1 MPRPKGGQ
9 VKGDQLKAARQGKSE
24 KQAIA
29 ESDTALDDL
38 WSNFNQ
44 SKAYAEELEHKLTDQ
59 AKICTDLQNDFKA
72 FQDLIDSL
80 HAEILSLKSKNSDI
94 YHQLRME
101 RQRCKRATSKHG
113 SMSSQILLLK
123 KADAIS
129 SAQFSKGLRDSAV
142 TITSLLKVNED
153 LRTELSQSVTTW
165 SSRTEALTEAAKS
178 KLMSSDTRL
187 KNAQKE
193 VSKLRKGF
201 HRATQAKEH
210 AVSTAKAK
218 VVQQKSVHHLSHKG
232 VFTQKTRNLVRFLSQ
247 SGCSAN
253 RINNIINAVLKT
265 AGITMVGSIS
275 RTSVARIIREGYFA
289 AQIQLGHEM
298 KTAETM
304 TFSADGTG
312 HRSINYNSRHA
323 HMLVEDYGSLDSGK
337 TRATRFLGIK
347 PSRDGSS
354 KEAIVDWKTTI
365 TEILDLYNRSP
376 FGKRSGGSLIGLVD
390 ILVKLTGMNTDHCA
404 KEKKDARE
412 MEELKKWAVNQHLGE
427 DAMLEKSLPE
437 IYELQMSAQR
447 KMIQA
452 AGGQQK
458 WEAFPE
464 ATKAEKRA
472 KMVEN
477 VVQELGKGAFELL
490 DPHEKRLLRLFIWAG
505 CGCHKDLNTVRG
517 GYVAMEKWWKEH
529 HIEGP
534 VLLANRDN
542 DMVLAER
549 NQAIAQGDEVTPAQ
563 EQALNR
569 STCGAIKTAQIA
581 GAIFNHKDDKKGH
594 HDFFRDWWKKHVN
607 IPFTFPDTSNNRFQS
622 YCYAAAALL
631 LYLQFFREFLEHL
644 RITKQNGK
652 LNHMESNLWKALH
665 DKATLA
671 ELAILAL
678 YGEAVSYPYVKA
690 IRTTSESGE
699 TQNMLDLGPLHQKV
713 STHIQTIITNPFN
726 LLCENPSYSTASLD
740 GDEWQHP
747 NIFKSIKNLDLPY
760 LKELLVA
767 FFTGADETWT
777 HFTSEF
783 APGGLI
789 DAATTEERDL
799 AWMPATNDENEGA
812 LGSFRKLIR
821 QQPQLTMQA
830 YNGLTMF
837 FRNNTELFMEA
848 KFTTEEDYKFLHK
861 IARETGSGEQEWR
874 KAGVDYRDDK
884 QDRLIEKRRK
894 KEKKAQ
900 ENAERIA
907 GTAIILDKKIVSNLK
922 GNHLLDQIKIFKE
935 AGAPNLEDGIP
946 KYANDKRQALVDA
959 VELYEKGVWITGRT
973 EDWESDGEDFGFEDI
988 DNATSD
994 SDSD

>member
-1 MPRPKGGQ
+1 MPPK
-9 VKGDQLKAARQGKSE
+9 KN
-24 KQAIA
+24 KQAIEEKLKVGRQAKLEKEAVA
-29 ESDTALDDL
+29 ESDTALNNL
-38 WSNFNQ
+38 Q
-44 SKAYAEELEHKLTDQ
+44 SSFRETKAYSIQLEQQLADQ
-59 AKICTDLQNDFKA
+59 VQICTDLQNNLNTSHNLVDA
-72 FQDLIDSL
+72 LRT
-80 HAEILSLKSKNSDI
+80 EILSLKSKNSDI

-101 RQRCKRATSKHG
+101 RQRHKRATSKHG

-129 SAQFSKGLRDSAV
+129 SARLSKGLRDSAATV
-142 TITSLLKVNED
+142 TKLLNMNED
-153 LRTELSQSVTTW
+153 LRTELSQSTTTW

-178 KLMSSDTRL
+178 KLLSSDTRL
-187 KNAQKE
+187 KKAQKE
-193 VSKLRKGF
+193 ISKLRKGF
-201 HRATQAKEH
+201 RRAVRVKEH

-218 VVQQKSVHHLSHKG
+218 VIQQKSVHHLSHKG
-232 VFTQKTRNLVRFLSQ
+232 IFTQETRNLVRLLSQ

-253 RINNIINAVLKT
+253 RINEIISAVLNT
-265 AGITMVGSIS
+265 VGITMIGSVS
-275 RTSVARIIREGYFA
+275 RRSVARIIREGYFA

-298 KTAETM
+298 KMAESM

-323 HMLVEDYGSLDSGK
+323 HMLVEDYESSGSGK
-337 TRATRFLGIK
+337 IRATRFLGIK

-354 KEAIVDWKTTI
+354 KEAIADWQIAI

-376 FGKRSGGSLIGLVD
+376 FGKRSGGSLIELVD

-404 KEKKDARE
+404 KEKKDAYE
-412 MEELKKWAVNQHLGE
+412 MEKLKEWAVNQHLGE
-427 DAMLEKSLPE
+427 DAMLEKSLHE
-437 IYELQMSAQR
+437 IYGLQMGAQK
-447 KMIQA
+447 KMVQT

-458 WEAFPE
+458 WEALSE
-464 ATKAEKRA
+464 ATKSERRA

-490 DPHEKRLLRLFIWAG
+490 DLHEKCLLRLFIWAG

-517 GYVAMEKWWKEH
+517 GYMAMEKWWKEH
-529 HIEGP
+529 DIKGP

-542 DMVLAER
+542 DTVLEER
-549 NQAIAQGDEVTPAQ
+549 NQAIAHGDEVTPAQ

-594 HDFFRDWWKKHVN
+594 HDFFRDWWKKHVG

-631 LYLQFFREFLEHL
+631 LYLQYFRQFLKHL
-644 RITKQNGK
+644 QITKQNGK

-665 DKATLA
+665 DSPTLS

-690 IRTTSESGE
+690 IRSTSESGE
-699 TQNMLDLGPLHQKV
+699 KQNMLDLGPLHQKV
-713 STHIQTIITNPFN
+713 SAHIQTIITNPFN
-726 LLCENPSYSTASLD
+726 LLCENPSSITASL
-740 GDEWQHP
+740 GEDEWQHP
-747 NIFKSIKNLDLPY
+747 NIFKSITDLALPH
-760 LKELLVA
+760 LEELLVA

-777 HFTSEF
+777 RFTSEF
-783 APGGLI
+783 VPGGLI
-789 DAATTEERDL
+789 DAATTEEREL

-821 QQPQLTMQA
+821 QQPQLTMQG
-830 YNGLTMF
+830 YNGLSMF
-837 FRNNTELFMEA
+837 FRNNTQLFMEA
-848 KFTTEEDYKFLHK
+848 KFTTDEDHKFLHK
-861 IARETGSGEQEWR
+861 LARETESGEQAWR
-874 KAGVDYRDDK
+874 KAVVDHCDDK
-884 QDRLIEKRRK
+884 QHRLIEKRKK

-900 ENAERIA
+900 ENTERIA
-907 GTAIILDKKIVSNLK
+907 GIDIILDKALVSNLK

-935 AGAPNLEDGIP
+935 AGAPNLQSAIP
-946 KYANDKRQALVDA
+946 KYANDKRKALVDA
-959 VELYEKGVWITGRT
+959 VELYERGEWITDRA
-973 EDWESDGEDFGFEDI
+973 EDWESEGEEFVFEDI
-988 DNATSD
+988 DDTSGTD
-994 SDSD
+994 TD

>member
-218 VVQQKSVHHLSHKG
+218 VVRQKSVHHLSHKG

-713 STHIQTIITNPFN
+713 STHIQTIITNPFH

-777 HFTSEF
+777 RFTSEF

-789 DAATTEERDL
+789 DAATTEERNL

>member
-1 MPRPKGGQ
+1 MPPRKN
-9 VKGDQLKAARQGKSE
+9 
-24 KQAIA
+24 KQANQEKLKIGRQAKLEKEADA
-29 ESDTALDDL
+29 ESDTALNNL
-38 WSNFNQ
+38 QSSFRE
-44 SKAYAEELEHKLTDQ
+44 SKASTIQLEQQLAEQVL
-59 AKICTDLQNDFKA
+59 ICTDLENELNTSR
-72 FQDLIDSL
+72 DLINTL
-80 HAEILSLKSKNSDI
+80 HNEILSLKSKNSDI

-101 RQRCKRATSKHG
+101 RQRNKRAISKHS
-113 SMSSQILLLK
+113 SMASQILLLK

-129 SAQFSKGLRDSAV
+129 SAQLSKGLRDSAA
-142 TITSLLKVNED
+142 TITKILKMNEH
-153 LRTELSQSVTTW
+153 LQTELSQSVATW
-165 SSRTEALTEAAKS
+165 SSQKKALTEAAQS
-178 KLMSSDTRL
+178 KLLSSDTRL
-187 KNAQKE
+187 KKAQME
-193 VSKLRKGF
+193 VSKLRKAF
-201 HRATQAKEH
+201 RRATLIKEH
-210 AVSTAKAK
+210 AVNTAKAK
-218 VVQQKSVHHLSHKG
+218 VLWQKSVHHLSHKG

-253 RINNIINAVLKT
+253 RMNEIITAVLKT
-265 AGITMVGSIS
+265 AGITVIGSIS
-275 RTSVARIIREGYFA
+275 RPSVARIIREGYFA

-298 KTAETM
+298 KMTGTT

-323 HMLVEDYGSLDSGK
+323 HMLVEDYGSSGSGK
-337 TRATRFLGIK
+337 KRATRFLGIK

-354 KEAIVDWKTTI
+354 KEAIADWKTTI

-376 FGKRSGGSLIGLVD
+376 FGKRSGGTLIGLVD
-390 ILVKLTGMNTDHCA
+390 ILIKLTGMNTDHCA
-404 KEKKDARE
+404 KEKKDAYE

-427 DAMLEKSLPE
+427 EAMLEKSLQE
-437 IYELQMSAQR
+437 IYGLQMDAQR

-458 WEAFPE
+458 WEALPE
-464 ATKAEKRA
+464 AIKAEKRA

-490 DPHEKRLLRLFIWAG
+490 KPDEKRLLRLFIWAG

-542 DMVLAER
+542 DMVLEER
-549 NQAIAQGDEVTPAQ
+549 NQAIAHGDEITPAQ

-594 HDFFRDWWKKHVN
+594 HDCFRDWWKKHVG
-607 IPFTFPDTSNNRFQS
+607 IPFTFPDTSNNRFQA
-622 YCYAAAALL
+622 YCYASAALL
-631 LYLQFFREFLEHL
+631 LYLQFFRQFLEHL
-644 RITKQNGK
+644 RTTKQNGK
-652 LNHMESNLWKALH
+652 FNHMESNLWKALH
-665 DKATLA
+665 DPPTLS
-671 ELAILAL
+671 ELAILAF

-690 IRTTSESGE
+690 IRSTSESGE

-713 STHIQTIITNPFN
+713 SAHIQTIIANPSN
-726 LLCENPSYSTASLD
+726 LLCENPSPITTSLG
-740 GDEWQHP
+740 GDEWQNP
-747 NIFKSIKNLDLPY
+747 DIFKSISDLGLPY
-760 LKELLVA
+760 LKELLIA
-767 FFTGADETWT
+767 FLTGADETWT
-777 HFTSEF
+777 RFTSEF

-837 FRNNTELFMEA
+837 FRNNTQLFMEA

-861 IARETGSGEQEWR
+861 LARETGSGEQAWR
-874 KAGVDYRDDK
+874 KAGVDHRDDK
-884 QDRLIEKRRK
+884 QHRLIEKR
-894 KEKKAQ
+894 EKKKKKVQ

-907 GTAIILDKKIVSNLK
+907 GTAIILDKQIVSNLK
-922 GNHLLDQIKIFKE
+922 GNHLLDQIKVFKE
-935 AGAPNLEDGIP
+935 AGAPNLQGGIP
-946 KYANDKRQALVDA
+946 KKADDKRQALVDA
-959 VELYEKGVWITGRT
+959 VELYKKGVWITGRA
-973 EDWESDGEDFGFEDI
+973 EDWESDGEEFGFEGI
-988 DNATSD
+988 DNDTSD
-994 SDSD
+994 TDSD

>member
-1 MPRPKGGQ
+1 MPRQKGGQ
-9 VKGDQLKAARQGKSE
+9 LKGDQLKAARQGKSE

-80 HAEILSLKSKNSDI
+80 RAEILSLKSKNSDI

-142 TITSLLKVNED
+142 TITKLLKVNED

-193 VSKLRKGF
+193 ITKLRKGF

-218 VVQQKSVHHLSHKG
+218 IIQQKSVHHLSHKG

-298 KTAETM
+298 KMAETM

-365 TEILDLYNRSP
+365 TGILDLYNRSP

-458 WEAFPE
+458 WEALPE

-490 DPHEKRLLRLFIWAG
+490 NPHEKRLLRLFIWAG

-631 LYLQFFREFLEHL
+631 LYLQFFQEFLEHL

-713 STHIQTIITNPFN
+713 STHIRAIIANPFN

-777 HFTSEF
+777 RFTSEF

-973 EDWESDGEDFGFEDI
+973 EDWESEGEDFGFEDI

-994 SDSD
+994 TDSD